1 MDAQAR
7 LDLLVAEHRDV
18 FVEAAKL
25 MQERGEKP
33 WSMDIPCVVIDG
45 RKKESTA
52 VIHPVGTLGSVVSTS
67 SAIDVP
73 EVRQWLEIAA
83 ERGAEVAFAEM
94 LNHPDEEVGA
104 RFAEGYDELRR
115 ERKEGR
121 KGLWSASDLS
131 RFVMKTREAFPESIG
146 CVAVLP
152 GEGGMSHGLLTF
164 ESSVRS
170 LLS

>member
-7 LDLLVAEHRDV
+7 LDLLVAQHREV

-25 MQERGEKP
+25 LKERGEKP
-33 WSMDIPCVVIDG
+33 WSMDAPCVVIDA
-45 RKKESTA
+45 RKPESKA
-52 VIHPVGTLGSVVSTS
+52 FVHPVGTLGSVVAAS

-83 ERGAEVAFAEM
+83 ERGAEVAFSEM
-94 LNHPDEEVGA
+94 LNHPDETVGE
-104 RFAEGYDELRR
+104 RFAEGYDELRQ

-121 KGLWSASDLS
+121 KGLWSASKMS
-131 RFVMKTREAFPESIG
+131 RFVTRTKEAFPDSVG

-152 GEGGMSHGLLTF
+152 GQGGMNHWLLTF
-164 ESSVRS
+164 ESPVES
-170 LLS
+170 LLK